1 MFPIFRGGIS
11 AGGKSEAEYL
21 KQRVGSR
28 SQKHNI
34 VKTNKSTIYK
44 YIPLLATLRGYQRED
59 LRGDLT
65 AGVTVAIMLIPQG
78 MAYAVLA
85 GMPPVYGL
93 YASIVPLLLYALLGT
108 SRQLAVGPVAM
119 VSLLVV
125 AGVGEL
131 AEVGSNRF
139 IHLAIMTA
147 LGVGVFQFLMGI
159 FRMGFLVNFLSHP
172 VLSGFASAAAIIIG
186 ASQLSNLLGLDLARS
201 NQVHDILYGAIRNI
215 GNIDPGTAIIGIGSV
230 VSIIL
235 LKKWKKTFPSA
246 LFVVVVGTVAT
257 ALFGLNGQ
265 GVSIVGNV
273 PQGLPSL
280 EMPGFSWSDYRALLP
295 IILVISLV
303 SYMESIAVAK
313 AIANK
318 RGYKVDANQELIALG
333 GANLGGAF
341 FQSFPTT
348 GGFSRTAVNDQ
359 SGAKTTLASV
369 ITAVLIGITVLFLTP
384 LFYYLP
390 NAVLAAIIMVAVAGL
405 FDAKEMIHLWKT
417 DKKDLA
423 MLSATFLATLL
434 LGIEEGIG
442 IGVLLSLVMVIYT
455 STTPHTTEVGR
466 LGNTQNFRNTNRYP
480 EAKTEPGILIYRF
493 DSNLYFA
500 NVEHF
505 RESMEEKIDQRGE
518 ELSLVILDA
527 SAITNIDSTGLH
539 TLNELIKD
547 LRLRRITFYI
557 AGVIGPVRD
566 KLKRCGITE
575 SMGEENFFFDVSDAV
590 AFYHDT
596 DKPESERSF
605 SPLQTNI

>member
-1 MFPIFRGGIS
+1 M
-11 AGGKSEAEYL
+11 
-21 KQRVGSR
+21 
-28 SQKHNI
+28 
-34 VKTNKSTIYK
+34 KTDKSTLFK
-44 YIPLLATLRGYQRED
+44 YIPLLATLRDYQKED
-59 LRGDLT
+59 FKGDLT

-93 YASIVPLLLYALLGT
+93 YASIVPLLIYALLGT

-119 VSLLVV
+119 VSLLIV
-125 AGVGEL
+125 AGVGEF
-131 AEVGSNRF
+131 ADIGSDRF
-139 IHLAIMTA
+139 IQLAIMTA

-172 VLSGFASAAAIIIG
+172 VLSGFTSAAALIIG
-186 ASQLSNLLGLDLARS
+186 ASQISNLLGLDLARS
-201 NQVHDILYGAIRNI
+201 KQVHDILYGAFQNV
-215 GNIDPGTAIIGIGSV
+215 GNIDLATAIIGIGSV

-235 LKKWKKTFPSA
+235 LKKWNKTFPSA
-246 LFVVVVGTVAT
+246 LFVVVAGTIAT
-257 ALFGLNGQ
+257 ALLGLNGQ
-265 GVSIVGNV
+265 GVAIVGTV

-280 EMPGFSWSDYRALLP
+280 EFPGLTWSDYRSLLP
-295 IILVISLV
+295 IILVITLV

-359 SGAKTTLASV
+359 SGAKTTLAAV
-369 ITAVLIGITVLFLTP
+369 ITAVLIGLTVLFLTP

-390 NAVLAAIIMVAVAGL
+390 KAVLAAIIMVAVAGL
-405 FDAKEMIHLWKT
+405 FDAGEMKHLWKT

-423 MLSATFLATLL
+423 MLSVTFLATLF

-442 IGVLLSLVMVIYT
+442 IGVLLSLIMVIYT
-455 STTPHTTEVGR
+455 STTPHSTEVGR
-466 LGNTQNFRNTNRYP
+466 LGNTQNFRNVNRYP
-480 EAKTEPGILIYRF
+480 EAKTESGILIYRF

-505 RESMEEKIDQRGE
+505 RESIEEKIDQRGE

-527 SAITNIDSTGLH
+527 SAITNIDSTGVH
-539 TLNELIKD
+539 ILNDLMED
-547 LRLRRITFYI
+547 LRTRRITFYL

-566 KLKRCGITE
+566 KLKRSGITE
-575 SMGEENFFFDVSDAV
+575 AMGEENFFFDVSDAV

-596 DKPESERSF
+596 DRSELDRNF
-605 SPLQTNI
+605 SPLQTNN

>member
-1 MFPIFRGGIS
+1 
-11 AGGKSEAEYL
+11 
-21 KQRVGSR
+21 
-28 SQKHNI
+28 
-34 VKTNKSTIYK
+34 
-44 YIPLLATLRGYQRED
+44 
-59 LRGDLT
+59 
-65 AGVTVAIMLIPQG
+65 
-78 MAYAVLA
+78 MAYALLA

-93 YASIVPLLLYALLGT
+93 YASIIPVLLYAILGS

-119 VSLLVV
+119 VSLLIV

-131 AEVGSNRF
+131 ADAGSDRF

-147 LGVGVFQFLMGI
+147 LGVGTVQFLMGL

-172 VLSGFASAAAIIIG
+172 VLSGFTSAAALIIG
-186 ASQLSNLLGLDLARS
+186 ASQISNLLGLDLERS
-201 NQVHDILYGAIRNI
+201 KQVHDILIGAFQNI
-215 GNIDPGTAIIGIGSV
+215 GNINMVTAAIGIGSV
-230 VSIIL
+230 ASIML

-246 LFVVVVGTVAT
+246 LFVVVAGTLVT
-257 ALFGLNGQ
+257 AFFGLNNA

-273 PQGLPSL
+273 PEGLPSFQ
-280 EMPGFSWSDYRALLP
+280 MPGLSLNDYRSLLP

-341 FQSFPTT
+341 FQAFPTT

-390 NAVLAAIIMVAVAGL
+390 SAVLAAIIMVAVAGL
-405 FDAKEMIHLWKT
+405 FDAEEMMHLWET

-423 MLSATFLATLL
+423 MLSVTFLATLF

-442 IGVLLSLVMVIYT
+442 IGVLLSLIMVIYT
-455 STTPHTTEVGR
+455 STRPHSTEVGR
-466 LGNTQNFRNTNRYP
+466 LGNTQNFRNINRYP
-480 EAKTEPGILIYRF
+480 EARTEPEILIFRF

-505 RESMEEKIDQRGE
+505 RESIEEKVNQRGQK
-518 ELSLVILDA
+518 LSIVILDA
-527 SAITNIDSTGLH
+527 SAINNIDSTGMH
-539 TLNELIKD
+539 ALNELIKY
-547 LRLRRITFYI
+547 LRTRGITFYL

-566 KLKRCGITE
+566 KLKKSGITE
-575 SMGEENFFFDVSDAV
+575 SMGEENFFFDVNDAV
-590 AFYHDT
+590 AFYHQS
-596 DKPESERSF
+596 DKAASDRNF
-605 SPLQTNI
+605 SPLQTNV

>member
-1 MFPIFRGGIS
+1 M
-11 AGGKSEAEYL
+11 
-21 KQRVGSR
+21 
-28 SQKHNI
+28 
-34 VKTNKSTIYK
+34 KTNKSTLFK
-44 YIPLLATLRGYQRED
+44 FIPLLATLRDYQKED
-59 LRGDLT
+59 FQGDLT

-93 YASIVPLLLYALLGT
+93 YASIVPVLLYALLGT

-119 VSLLVV
+119 VSLLIV

-131 AEVGSNRF
+131 AEVGSDRF
-139 IHLAIMTA
+139 IQLAIMTA
-147 LGVGVFQFLMGI
+147 LGVGLFQFLMGI

-172 VLSGFASAAAIIIG
+172 VLSGFTSAAALIIG
-186 ASQLSNLLGLDLARS
+186 ASQISNLLGLDLARS
-201 NQVHDILYGAIRNI
+201 KQVHDILYGAFQSI
-215 GNIDPGTAIIGIGSV
+215 GNIDPATAVIGIGSV
-230 VSIIL
+230 VSIL
-235 LKKWKKTFPSA
+235 MLKKWKKTFPSA
-246 LFVVVVGTVAT
+246 LFVVVAGTVAT
-257 ALFGLNGQ
+257 AVFGLNGQ

-273 PQGLPSL
+273 PQGLPTL
-280 EMPGFSWSDYRALLP
+280 EFPGFTWSDYSSLLP
-295 IILVISLV
+295 IILVITLV

-348 GGFSRTAVNDQ
+348 GGFSRTAVNNQ

-390 NAVLAAIIMVAVAGL
+390 SAVLAAIIMVAVAGL
-405 FDAKEMIHLWKT
+405 FDASEMKHLWKT
-417 DKKDLA
+417 DKKDFA
-423 MLSATFLATLL
+423 MLGVTFLATLF

-442 IGVLLSLVMVIYT
+442 IGVLLSLIMVIYT
-455 STTPHTTEVGR
+455 STTPHSTEVGR
-466 LGNTQNFRNTNRYP
+466 LGNTQNFRNIDRYP

-505 RESMEEKIDQRGE
+505 RESIEDSIQQRGE
-518 ELSLVILDA
+518 ELSVVILDA
-527 SAITNIDSTGLH
+527 SAITNIDSTGMH
-539 TLNELIKD
+539 TLNDLMED
-547 LRLRRITFYI
+547 LRTRRITFYL

-566 KLKRCGITE
+566 KLKRSGITE
-575 SMGEENFFFDVSDAV
+575 AMGEENFFFDVSDAV

-596 DKPESERSF
+596 DRSELDRNF
-605 SPLQTNI
+605 SPLQTNN